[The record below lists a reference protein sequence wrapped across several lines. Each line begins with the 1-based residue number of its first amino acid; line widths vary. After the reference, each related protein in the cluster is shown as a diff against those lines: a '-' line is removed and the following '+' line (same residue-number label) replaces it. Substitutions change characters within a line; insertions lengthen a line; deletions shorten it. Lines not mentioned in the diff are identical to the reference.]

1 MSLWLEPSSPVG
13 LPNLFPQRGTILT
26 PTTWANRPAANTV
39 PAGTIL
45 PITGFDS
52 LVYCVADPTNNQWKP
67 LGGNQALYHRS
78 GSVAAN
84 GIAREQGTGTARSI
98 VLPSGLGLIPGGM
111 LFVGSRVEARARMNK
126 ESTETGQVHVVLA
139 ASATPNAVTNQFG
152 HSGAANA
159 ANPAALNVAAAAD
172 IVDANTFV
180 RFTASTPGP
189 WSSGSGAAAYSDLT
203 FTSITTTDSY
213 VGLVMS
219 STFTSAAFI
228 SVLSFDVSW
237 LG

>member
-1 MSLWLEPSSPVG
+1 MLWLEPSVPVG

-26 PTTWANRPAANTV
+26 PSTWANRPAANTV

-67 LGGNQALYHRS
+67 LGGYQSLYHRA

-84 GIAREQGTGTARSI
+84 GIAREQGTGAARSI

-111 LFVGSRVEARARMNK
+111 LFVGSRVEVRARLNK
-126 ESTETGQVHVVLA
+126 EGTETGSVHAVLA
-139 ASATPNAVTNQFG
+139 SSETPNSSSLQLAF
-152 HSGAANA
+152 SGSANS
-159 ANPAALNVAAAAD
+159 ANPSAFNVAAAAD

-180 RFTASTPGP
+180 RYTSSSPSP
-189 WSSGSGAAAYSDLT
+189 WTSGSSATAYSDAT

-213 VGLVMS
+213 VSLLLGS
-219 STFTSAAFI
+219 GFTSASFI
-228 SVLSFDVSW
+228 NVLSFDVAW